1 MKLPRAARMS
11 FGEISSRARQELS
24 KWIDRRVEPRRS
36 NVNGV
41 ISAEQIERCLAEM
54 PDRFFAGAS
63 DPRVAAILR
72 ERFPD
77 AGPRIVEAADRTLQ
91 GRFDLLGY
99 RDLSFCHPICW
110 QLDPV

>member
-1 MKLPRAARMS
+1 MKLQRAARMG
-11 FGEISSRARQELS
+11 FGEVSSRARQELS
-24 KWIDRRVEPRRS
+24 KWIDRRIEPRRS

-41 ISAEQIERCLAEM
+41 ISSEQIERCLAEM

-63 DPRVAAILR
+63 DPRVTGMLC

-99 RDLSFCHPICW
+99 RDLS
-110 QLDPV
+110 